1 MAVLKLNYDQAERI
15 LELQGLRKWFDMKYG
30 LADRLAGKPRQVL
43 KAVDGVDLTI
53 FRGENLGLVGESGC
67 GKSTLAKTVLRLY
80 EPTAGKVIFQGTDI
94 SHIRGEQ
101 LRALRPGIQM
111 IFQDP
116 YSSLDPR
123 KTCGKIVEEPMVI
136 HKTVKDRAQ
145 REERVREL
153 MRVVGLDAQH
163 VHRFPHEFSG
173 GQRQRINIARALSLS
188 PDLLVCDEPV
198 SALDVSIQAQVL
210 NLFGKLQKEF
220 GLTYVFISHDLS
232 VIRHISD
239 RIAIMYLGQVVELC
253 GAEGIYDSPL
263 HPYTQALL
271 SAIPPASPFEKKK
284 AIELSGDI
292 PSPIGDQVGC
302 PLASRCPHC
311 TDRCRREC
319 PQLTEQTDG
328 HQVACFL
335 YDKERA
341 R

>member
-1 MAVLKLNYDQAERI
+1 M
-15 LELQGLRKWFDMKYG
+15 
-30 LADRLAGKPRQVL
+30 
-43 KAVDGVDLTI
+43 
-53 FRGENLGLVGESGC
+53 
-67 GKSTLAKTVLRLY
+67 
-80 EPTAGKVIFQGTDI
+80 
-94 SHIRGEQ
+94 
-101 LRALRPGIQM
+101 
-111 IFQDP
+111 
-116 YSSLDPR
+116 
-123 KTCGKIVEEPMVI
+123 
-136 HKTVKDRAQ
+136 
-145 REERVREL
+145 
-153 MRVVGLDAQH
+153 
-163 VHRFPHEFSG
+163 
-173 GQRQRINIARALSLS
+173 
-188 PDLLVCDEPV
+188 
-198 SALDVSIQAQVL
+198 L

-284 AIELSGDI
+284 AIELPGDI

>member
-1 MAVLKLNYDQAERI
+1 MANQEILLQIKDLSKSFKVGSRKLGVPAQQLHA
-15 LELQGLRKWFDMKYG
+15 LSH
-30 LADRLAGKPRQVL
+30 
-43 KAVDGVDLTI
+43 VDLEVY
-53 FRGENLGLVGESGC
+53 RGETLGIIGESGC
-67 GKSTLAKTVLRLY
+67 GKSTLGRCIVGLHTPTSGELMFEGSPLSFSGPQGKGLRR
-80 EPTAGKVIFQGTDI
+80 K
-94 SHIRGEQ
+94 
-101 LRALRPGIQM
+101 IQM

-136 HKTVKDRAQ
+136 HKTVEDRAQ

-153 MRVVGLDAQH
+153 MGVVGLDAQH